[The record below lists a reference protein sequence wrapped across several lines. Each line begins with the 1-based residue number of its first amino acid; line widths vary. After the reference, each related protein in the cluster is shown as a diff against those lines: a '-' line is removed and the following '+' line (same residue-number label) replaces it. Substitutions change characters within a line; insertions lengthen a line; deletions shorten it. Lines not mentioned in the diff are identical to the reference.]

1 MNRHTTTEQLSAYLD
16 SELGFVEMRQL
27 EAHCGACPE
36 CGVRLASMRR
46 MVAGLGRVDRAMP
59 PPALGQQ
66 IRRQVMKEIP
76 AHGMRRTFQS
86 LRFFLFP
93 LGPGLQTAAAMSLA
107 LVVSLFAVSH
117 GPGGLLPGEIQS
129 PPSVQEKVTEKVTVQ
144 PGAIPKPTTSRVAG
158 RDFIWTEVSWVQEG
172 LEWEKPVASVDS
184 RSPEGRK
191 LLSQYSDLKF
201 LLADGSPVVL
211 RYNLETVEI
220 RNGVPNRII
229 GFEAQPAPVSRLNVG
244 VLAA

>member
-36 CGVRLASMRR
+36 CGMRLASMRR
-46 MVAGLGRVDRAMP
+46 VVAGLGRAERAMP
-59 PPALGQQ
+59 PPAMGQQ

-93 LGPGLQTAAAMSLA
+93 LGPSQQTAAAMGLA

-117 GPGGLLPGEIQS
+117 GTSDGGLPGEIQP
-129 PPSVQEKVTEKVTVQ
+129 PPSVTEEVTVE

-158 RDFIWTEVSWVQEG
+158 RDFIWTEVSWVQQG

-191 LLSQYSDLKF
+191 LLNKYSELKL

-220 RNGVPNRII
+220 RNGVPNRVI
-229 GFEAQPAPVSRLNVG
+229 GFEAQPTPVSRRNVG

>member
-1 MNRHTTTEQLSAYLD
+1 
-16 SELGFVEMRQL
+16 V
-27 EAHCGACPE
+27 
-36 CGVRLASMRR
+36 
-46 MVAGLGRVDRAMP
+46 
-59 PPALGQQ
+59 QQ
-66 IRRQVMKEIP
+66 
-76 AHGMRRTFQS
+76 
-86 LRFFLFP
+86 
-93 LGPGLQTAAAMSLA
+93 
-107 LVVSLFAVSH
+107 
-117 GPGGLLPGEIQS
+117 
-129 PPSVQEKVTEKVTVQ
+129 
-144 PGAIPKPTTSRVAG
+144 
-158 RDFIWTEVSWVQEG
+158 G

-229 GFEAQPAPVSRLNVG
+229 GFEAQPAPVSRHRAG

>member
-36 CGVRLASMRR
+36 CGTRLASMRR
-46 MVAGLGRVDRAMP
+46 VVAGFGRVDRAMP

-66 IRRQVMKEIP
+66 IRRQVMTEIP

-93 LGPGLQTAAAMSLA
+93 LGSRLRTAAAMGLA
-107 LVVSLFAVSH
+107 LVVSFFAVSH

-129 PPSVQEKVTEKVTVQ
+129 PPSVTEEVTVE
-144 PGAIPKPTTSRVAG
+144 PGAIAKPTTSRVAG
-158 RDFIWTEVSWVQEG
+158 RDFIWTEVSWVQQG
-172 LEWEKPVASVDS
+172 LEWETPVASVDS

-191 LLSQYSDLKF
+191 LLNKYSELKL

-220 RNGVPNRII
+220 RNAPPNRVI
-229 GFEAQPAPVSRLNVG
+229 GFEAQPTPVSRRNVG

>member
-36 CGVRLASMRR
+36 CGMRLASMRR
-46 MVAGLGRVDRAMP
+46 VVAGLGRAERAMP
-59 PPALGQQ
+59 PLALGQQ
-66 IRRQVMKEIP
+66 IRRQVMEEIP
-76 AHGMRRTFQS
+76 AHGMRRTLQS

-93 LGPGLQTAAAMSLA
+93 LGFGQQTAAAMGLA

-117 GPGGLLPGEIQS
+117 GPGGLLPGEIQP
-129 PPSVQEKVTEKVTVQ
+129 PPSIQEEVTVQ

-191 LLSQYSDLKF
+191 LLNKYSDLKF

-220 RNGVPNRII
+220 RNAAPNRVI
-229 GFEAQPAPVSRLNVG
+229 GFEAQPGPVSRRNVG